1 MLTMFLGLTKI
12 KGLEKERERERNKP
26 CTNYYI
32 KIKRYHTR
40 KKTLKRGRNDLKE
53 SILSFL
59 PHNEKSMTG
68 FLGTNNEV

>member
-40 KKTLKRGRNDLKE
+40 IKTLKRGRNDLKE